1 MTVTFTTQ
9 LLLATTL
16 CMHYSTMV
24 VTTTT
29 NRREIEG
36 MSVTGSSLYVQFAQR
51 AELTKGRIQ

>member
-1 MTVTFTTQ
+1 MY
-9 LLLATTL
+9 
-16 CMHYSTMV
+16 YSTMV

-51 AELTKGRIQ
+51 AELTQGRI